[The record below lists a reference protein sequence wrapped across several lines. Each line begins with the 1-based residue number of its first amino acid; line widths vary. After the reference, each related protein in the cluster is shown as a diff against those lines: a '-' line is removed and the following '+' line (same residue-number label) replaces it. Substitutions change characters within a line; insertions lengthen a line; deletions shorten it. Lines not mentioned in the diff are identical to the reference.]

1 MSHLKDVLPVLD
13 SPAGQLLERINI
25 YGQLFQNK
33 NFPVID
39 SDSLLEPLLWLC
51 KGKKTLSEV
60 RDGDW
65 FNAVRT
71 ILSHEQYVAL
81 QKELP
86 EKLTLPSGKIVP
98 LKYELGKSPLL
109 EARIQELFGWKE
121 TPKLGG
127 GKLPLLIS
135 LLAPNY
141 RSQQLTLDLA
151 GFWKNTYPQV
161 RKDLRGRYPKHAWPE
176 DPLKSET
183 EP

>member
-1 MSHLKDVLPVLD
+1 M
-13 SPAGQLLERINI
+13 
-25 YGQLFQNK
+25 
-33 NFPVID
+33 
-39 SDSLLEPLLWLC
+39 
-51 KGKKTLSEV
+51 
-60 RDGDW
+60 
-65 FNAVRT
+65 
-71 ILSHEQYVAL
+71 

-98 LKYELGKSPLL
+98 LKYQIGKSPLL

-151 GFWKNTYPQV
+151 GFWKKTYPQV

-176 DPLKSET
+176 DPLKRET